1 MPPDTAFDLRDF
13 QLSDEQA
20 VIKLW
25 QTCKLLRPWNDPHR
39 DISRKLAAS
48 DGGFWVGHINAR
60 LIASIMVGNDGH
72 RGSMN
77 YLAIDPAFAGRG
89 YGRLLM
95 GQAEAFLSQI
105 GCPKVNICVR
115 RDNEAVLAFYDSLA
129 YEQDDVVVLGK
140 RLIPDD

>member
-39 DISRKLAAS
+39 DIRRKLASS
-48 DGGFWVGHINAR
+48 DGGFWVGHVGPR
-60 LIASIMVGNDGH
+60 LIASIMVGYDGH
-72 RGSMN
+72 RGSVN

>member
-1 MPPDTAFDLRDF
+1 
-13 QLSDEQA
+13 
-20 VIKLW
+20 
-25 QTCKLLRPWNDPHR
+25 
-39 DISRKLAAS
+39 
-48 DGGFWVGHINAR
+48 
-60 LIASIMVGNDGH
+60 MVGYDGH
-72 RGSMN
+72 RGSVN

>member
-1 MPPDTAFDLRDF
+1 MSPDTAFDLRDF
-13 QLSDEQA
+13 QLADEQA
-20 VIKLW
+20 VINLW

-39 DISRKLAAS
+39 DIRRKLASS
-48 DGGFWVGHINAR
+48 DGGFWVGHVGPR
-60 LIASIMVGNDGH
+60 LIASIMVGYDGH
-72 RGSMN
+72 RGSVN

-95 GQAEAFLSQI
+95 ERAEAFLLQTE
-105 GCPKVNICVR
+105 CPKVNICVR